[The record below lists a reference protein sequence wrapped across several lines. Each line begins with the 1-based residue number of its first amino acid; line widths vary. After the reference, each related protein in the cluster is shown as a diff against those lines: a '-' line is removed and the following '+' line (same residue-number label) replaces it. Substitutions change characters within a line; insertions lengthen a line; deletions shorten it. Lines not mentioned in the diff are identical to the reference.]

1 MSQKIRV
8 AIVGGGLSGLTAC
21 LALARC
27 GIEAHVFEQANKL
40 GKIGAGIGLSANAV
54 RVLRALGL
62 EEPLRERGFEPE
74 ETVGRDW
81 TTGQQLFQIR
91 LKNAGKPAFG
101 APHIKIH
108 RADLMDILS
117 AAIPAAQIHLN
128 SRCVAVSSSD
138 LGAALAFSDGWH
150 EEADLVVGCDGIRSF
165 IRSTIH
171 GTDAP
176 RFTGNMCWRAL
187 VPVESLPRG
196 HVPPNMNIWTGAGG
210 HVVAYHVRSGQLV
223 NLVATQETKRWV
235 EESWVVTGCRE
246 ELIIAH
252 ERMHQDLRILLDG
265 VDKCF
270 KWGLFDRDPLPYWSS
285 QRITLMGDAAHP
297 MLPSL
302 GQGAAMAIEDAYIL
316 ARALSECGGN
326 VPAALRA
333 YEATRIPRV
342 TQVQLSSRRQ
352 SMIFHQNT
360 RSSTDFNVDW
370 IYWHDPT
377 QEPIQ
382 QKVHNSG

>member
-1 MSQKIRV
+1 
-8 AIVGGGLSGLTAC
+8 
-21 LALARC
+21 
-27 GIEAHVFEQANKL
+27 
-40 GKIGAGIGLSANAV
+40 
-54 RVLRALGL
+54 
-62 EEPLRERGFEPE
+62 
-74 ETVGRDW
+74 
-81 TTGQQLFQIR
+81 
-91 LKNAGKPAFG
+91 
-101 APHIKIH
+101 
-108 RADLMDILS
+108 
-117 AAIPAAQIHLN
+117 
-128 SRCVAVSSSD
+128 
-138 LGAALAFSDGWH
+138 
-150 EEADLVVGCDGIRSF
+150 
-165 IRSTIH
+165 
-171 GTDAP
+171 
-176 RFTGNMCWRAL
+176 
-187 VPVESLPRG
+187 
-196 HVPPNMNIWTGAGG
+196 
-210 HVVAYHVRSGQLV
+210 
-223 NLVATQETKRWV
+223 
-235 EESWVVTGCRE
+235 VVTGRRE

-252 ERMHQDLRILLDG
+252 EGMHQDLRILLDG